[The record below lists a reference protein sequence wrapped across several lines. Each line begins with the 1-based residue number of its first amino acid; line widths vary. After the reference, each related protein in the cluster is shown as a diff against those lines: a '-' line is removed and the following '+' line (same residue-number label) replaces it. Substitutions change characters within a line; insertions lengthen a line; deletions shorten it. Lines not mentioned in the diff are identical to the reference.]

1 MAAAGGAVAA
11 MAIAAAKR
19 ASGVVVSVTP
29 ENFSKIVARTQKP
42 LVVHATAGLFST
54 SYLYMTTYRGLA
66 FYTKSRQPVGL
77 PAGAELI
84 AAESI
89 WIPQ

>member
-1 MAAAGGAVAA
+1 MGAAAGAAVA
-11 MAIAAAKR
+11 MMIAAKR

-29 ENFSKIVARTQKP
+29 ENFSKILARTEKP
-42 LVVHATAGLFST
+42 LVVHATGGVFST
-54 SYLYMTTYRGLA
+54 NYQYMTTYRGLA
-66 FYTKSRQPVGL
+66 FYTKSRQPVEL
-77 PAGAELI
+77 PAGTELV

>member
-1 MAAAGGAVAA
+1 MGAAGGAVAA
-11 MAIAAAKR
+11 MAIANARR

-29 ENFSKIVARTQKP
+29 ENFAKIVARVEKP
-42 LVVHATAGLFST
+42 LVVHATGGIFST
-54 SYLYMTTYRGLA
+54 SYQYMTSYRGLA

-77 PAGAELI
+77 PAGTELI

-89 WIPQ
+89 WVPQ

>member
-11 MAIAAAKR
+11 MALASAKR

-29 ENFSKIVARTQKP
+29 ENFSKIVARVERP
-42 LVVHATAGLFST
+42 LVVHAAGGLFST
-54 SYLYMTTYRGLA
+54 RYQYMTTYRGLA
-66 FYTKSRQPVGL
+66 FYTKSRQPIKL
-77 PAGAELI
+77 PPDTELI

-89 WIPQ
+89 WVPQ

>member
-11 MAIAAAKR
+11 MMIAAAKR

-29 ENFSKIVARTQKP
+29 ENFLKIVARTEKP
-42 LVVHATAGLFST
+42 LVVHASGGVFST
-54 SYLYMTTYRGLA
+54 TYQYMTPYRGLA
-66 FYTKSRQPVGL
+66 FYTKSRKPVEL
-77 PAGAELI
+77 PAGAELV